1 MKIRKYVARNMP
13 EALQQVRDDLGDSAV
28 ILSTRQIRK
37 NNRFTPDDEARG
49 EVTAAFDEGV
59 APAET
64 GGRTVGA
71 RTSQPEMGGAGGRS
85 EVPSV
90 AVQRYASQTGQ
101 RDWPPSKPPL
111 ESAAE
116 PQSPFAAQA
125 GSELGQVEPP
135 PSVAREAAT
144 TPQVDVGGVDVD
156 RLFAELGKLQKA
168 VSRMERQGRNGVV
181 LPAALGRL
189 AERMENVGL
198 GRNLIDELVQQL
210 FEEMGGKA
218 LEDRVRVGERAAG
231 LLIKRMPK
239 CRDIKVGR
247 RRKVIGFFGAAG
259 AGKSTAAAKIAA
271 GFAMK
276 GDYRIVLISADDR
289 RVGAL
294 DQARA
299 FAQAIGVAL
308 EVAYE
313 VEEIGSILERHAQ
326 AQLIL
331 IDPAGCGPLDRQGL
345 ERQRRLFEAA
355 GTDEVQIVIDAKSS
369 LDHMLDQIDASEIFA
384 NRRLLFAKMDEVG
397 RAGGV
402 LSAAAA
408 SQVATSYFTVGP
420 GVPGEIEAG
429 NLSRLV
435 SKMMGISIAS
445 GKKGH

>member
-1 MKIRKYVARNMP
+1 MP
-13 EALQQVRDDLGDSAV
+13 EALQQVRDDLGANAV

-37 NNRFTPDDEARG
+37 NNRFNPDDEARV
-49 EVTAAFDEGV
+49 EVTAAFDEAV
-59 APAET
+59 AQGESGATPI
-64 GGRTVGA
+64 GA
-71 RTSQPEMGGAGGRS
+71 RTSESEPGGSGGRP
-85 EVPSV
+85 EIPSV
-90 AVQRYASQTGQ
+90 AVQKYASQSGQ
-101 RDWPPSKPPL
+101 RDRPQL
-111 ESAAE
+111 HFAAE
-116 PQSPFAAQA
+116 PSPEPRQIEVPPTIA
-125 GSELGQVEPP
+125 SPP
-135 PSVAREAAT
+135 PASREAT
-144 TPQVDVGGVDVD
+144 ESSRDDVGGVDVGK
-156 RLFAELGKLQKA
+156 LFEELGKLQKA

-198 GRNLIDELVQQL
+198 GRTLIEELVQQL

-218 LEDRVRVGERAAG
+218 LEDRVRVGERAASS
-231 LLIKRMPK
+231 LIKRMPR

-299 FAQAIGVAL
+299 FAQAIGISL

-313 VEEIGSILERHAQ
+313 EEEIGPIIERHAQ

-331 IDPAGCGPLDRQGL
+331 IDPAGCGPLDQRGC
-345 ERQRRLFEAA
+345 ERQRRLFEVA
-355 GTDEVQIVIDAKSS
+355 GVDEVQIVIDAKSS
-369 LDHMLDQIDASEIFA
+369 LDHMLDQIEASEIFA
-384 NRRLLFAKMDEVG
+384 ERRLLFTKMDEVG
-397 RAGGV
+397 RAGGG

-408 SQVATSYFTVGP
+408 SQIATSYFTVGP
-420 GVPGEIEAG
+420 GGPGEIEAG

-435 SKMMGISIAS
+435 SKMMGVSIAS

>member
-13 EALQQVRDDLGDSAV
+13 EALQQVRDDLGASAV
-28 ILSTRQIRK
+28 ILSTRQIRR
-37 NNRFTPDDEARG
+37 NNRFNLDDEARV
-49 EVTAAFDEGV
+49 EVTAAFDEAV
-59 APAET
+59 AQGET
-64 GGRTVGA
+64 GAASAAGRTPPP
-71 RTSQPEMGGAGGRS
+71 QPGGSGGRP
-85 EVPSV
+85 EIPSV

-101 RDWPPSKPPL
+101 QDRPPPRSQPRGQF
-111 ESAAE
+111 EAE
-116 PQSPFAAQA
+116 PDAESR
-125 GSELGQVEPP
+125 QVEIPPAVASPP
-135 PSVAREAAT
+135 PVSREET
-144 TPQVDVGGVDVD
+144 EVSRTDVGGVDVGK
-156 RLFAELGKLQKA
+156 LFEELGKLQRA
-168 VSRMERQGRNGVV
+168 VSRMERQGRSGVV

-198 GRNLIDELVQQL
+198 GRTLIDELVQQL

-218 LEDRVRVGERAAG
+218 LEDRVRVGERAAN
-231 LLIKRMPK
+231 LLIKRMPR

-276 GDYRIVLISADDR
+276 GDYRIVLVSADDR

-299 FAQAIGVAL
+299 FAQAIGITL

-313 VEEIGSILERHAQ
+313 EEEIGPILERHAQ

-331 IDPAGCGPLDRQGL
+331 IDPAGCGPLDQRGR
-345 ERQRRLFEAA
+345 ERQRRLFEVA
-355 GTDEVQIVIDAKSS
+355 GVDEVQVVIDAKSS
-369 LDHMLDQIDASEIFA
+369 LDHMLDQIEASQSFTK
-384 NRRLLFAKMDEVG
+384 RRLLFTKMDEVG

-408 SQVATSYFTVGP
+408 SQIATSYFTVGP

-435 SKMMGISIAS
+435 SRMMGVSIAS

>member
-13 EALQQVRDDLGDSAV
+13 EALQQVRDDLGANAV

-37 NNRFTPDDEARG
+37 NNRFNPDDEARV
-49 EVTAAFDEGV
+49 EVTAAFDEAV
-59 APAET
+59 AQGESGATPI
-64 GGRTVGA
+64 GA
-71 RTSQPEMGGAGGRS
+71 RTSESEPGGSGGRP
-85 EVPSV
+85 EIPSV
-90 AVQRYASQTGQ
+90 AVQKYASQSGQ
-101 RDWPPSKPPL
+101 RDRPQL
-111 ESAAE
+111 HFAAE
-116 PQSPFAAQA
+116 PSPEPRQIEVPPTIA
-125 GSELGQVEPP
+125 SPP
-135 PSVAREAAT
+135 PASREAT
-144 TPQVDVGGVDVD
+144 ESSRDDVGGVDVGK
-156 RLFAELGKLQKA
+156 LFEELGKLQKA

-198 GRNLIDELVQQL
+198 GRTLIEELVQQL

-218 LEDRVRVGERAAG
+218 LEDRVRVGERAASS
-231 LLIKRMPK
+231 LIKRMPR

-299 FAQAIGVAL
+299 FAQAIGISL

-313 VEEIGSILERHAQ
+313 EEEIGPIIERHAQ

-331 IDPAGCGPLDRQGL
+331 IDPAGCGPLDQRGC
-345 ERQRRLFEAA
+345 ERQRRLFEVA
-355 GTDEVQIVIDAKSS
+355 GVDEVQIVIDAKSS
-369 LDHMLDQIDASEIFA
+369 LDHMLDQIEASEIFA
-384 NRRLLFAKMDEVG
+384 ERRLLFTKMDEVG
-397 RAGGV
+397 RSGGV

-408 SQVATSYFTVGP
+408 SQIATSYFTVGP

-435 SKMMGISIAS
+435 SKMMGVSIAS

>member
-13 EALQQVRDDLGDSAV
+13 EALQQVRDDLGASAV
-28 ILSTRQIRK
+28 ILSSRQIRR
-37 NNRFTPDDEARG
+37 NNRFNPDDEARV
-49 EVTAAFDEGV
+49 EVTAAFDEAV
-59 APAET
+59 AQGESGATPI
-64 GGRTVGA
+64 GA
-71 RTSQPEMGGAGGRS
+71 RTSESEPGGSGGRP
-85 EVPSV
+85 EIPSV
-90 AVQRYASQTGQ
+90 AVQKYASQSGQ
-101 RDWPPSKPPL
+101 RDRPQL
-111 ESAAE
+111 HFAAE
-116 PQSPFAAQA
+116 PSPEPRQIEVPPTIA
-125 GSELGQVEPP
+125 SPP
-135 PSVAREAAT
+135 PASREAT
-144 TPQVDVGGVDVD
+144 ESSRDDVGGVDVGK
-156 RLFAELGKLQKA
+156 LFEELGKLQKA

-198 GRNLIDELVQQL
+198 GRTLIEELVQQL

-218 LEDRVRVGERAAG
+218 LEDRVRVGERAASS
-231 LLIKRMPK
+231 LIKRMPR

-299 FAQAIGVAL
+299 FAQAIGISL

-313 VEEIGSILERHAQ
+313 EEEIGPIIERHAQ

-331 IDPAGCGPLDRQGL
+331 IDPAGCGPLDQRGC
-345 ERQRRLFEAA
+345 ERQRRLFEVA
-355 GTDEVQIVIDAKSS
+355 GVDEVQIVIDAKSS
-369 LDHMLDQIDASEIFA
+369 LDHMLDQIEASEIFA
-384 NRRLLFAKMDEVG
+384 ERRLLFTKMDEVG

-408 SQVATSYFTVGP
+408 SQIATSYFTVGP

-435 SKMMGISIAS
+435 SKMMGVSIAS

>member
-13 EALQQVRDDLGDSAV
+13 EALQQVRDDLGASAV
-28 ILSTRQIRK
+28 ILSSRQIRR
-37 NNRFTPDDEARG
+37 NNRFNPDDEARV
-49 EVTAAFDEGV
+49 EVTAAFDEAVAQGDAGA
-59 APAET
+59 APAGVRIPPVEP
-64 GGRTVGA
+64 GG
-71 RTSQPEMGGAGGRS
+71 SGGRS
-85 EVPSV
+85 ETPSV

-101 RDWPPSKPPL
+101 RDRGQPQPKLRTQFEADPDP
-111 ESAAE
+111 ESE
-116 PQSPFAAQA
+116 
-125 GSELGQVEPP
+125 QVEPP
-135 PSVAREAAT
+135 PTVASSPPVLREATESSRRDADG
-144 TPQVDVGGVDVD
+144 VDVGK
-156 RLFAELGKLQKA
+156 LFEELGKLQRA
-168 VSRMERQGRNGVV
+168 VSRMERQGRSGVV
-181 LPAALGRL
+181 LPEALGRL

-198 GRNLIDELVQQL
+198 ERTLIDALVQQL

-218 LEDRVRVGERAAG
+218 LGDRVKVGERAAS

-276 GDYRIVLISADDR
+276 GDYRIVLVSADDR

-299 FAQAIGVAL
+299 FAQAIGVSL

-313 VEEIGSILERHAQ
+313 EEEIGSILERHAQ
-326 AQLIL
+326 AQLVL
-331 IDPAGCGPLDRQGL
+331 VDPAGCGPLDQRGR
-345 ERQRRLFEAA
+345 ERQRRLFEVA
-355 GTDEVQIVIDAKSS
+355 GADEVQVVIDAKSS
-369 LDHMLDQIDASEIFA
+369 LDHMLDQIEASETFA
-384 NRRLLFAKMDEVG
+384 QRRLLFTKMDEVG

-408 SQVATSYFTVGP
+408 SQIATSYFTVGP

-435 SKMMGISIAS
+435 SKMMGVSIAS

>member
-13 EALQQVRDDLGDSAV
+13 EALQQVRDDLGANAV

-37 NNRFTPDDEARG
+37 NNRFNPDDEARV
-49 EVTAAFDEGV
+49 EVTAAFDEAV
-59 APAET
+59 AQGESGATPI
-64 GGRTVGA
+64 GA
-71 RTSQPEMGGAGGRS
+71 RTSESEPGGSGGRP
-85 EVPSV
+85 EIPSV
-90 AVQRYASQTGQ
+90 AVQKYASQSGQ
-101 RDWPPSKPPL
+101 RDRPQL
-111 ESAAE
+111 HFAAE
-116 PQSPFAAQA
+116 PSPEPRQIEVPPTIA
-125 GSELGQVEPP
+125 SPP
-135 PSVAREAAT
+135 PASREAT
-144 TPQVDVGGVDVD
+144 ESSRDDVGGVDVGK
-156 RLFAELGKLQKA
+156 LFEELGKLQKA

-198 GRNLIDELVQQL
+198 GRTLIEELVQQL

-218 LEDRVRVGERAAG
+218 LEDRVKVGERAASS
-231 LLIKRMPK
+231 LIKRMPR

-299 FAQAIGVAL
+299 FAQAIGISL

-313 VEEIGSILERHAQ
+313 EEEIGPIIERHAQ

-331 IDPAGCGPLDRQGL
+331 IDPAGCGPLDQRGC
-345 ERQRRLFEAA
+345 ERQRRLFEVA
-355 GTDEVQIVIDAKSS
+355 GVDEVQIVIDAKSS
-369 LDHMLDQIDASEIFA
+369 LDHMLDQIEASEIFA
-384 NRRLLFAKMDEVG
+384 ERRLLFTKMDEVG
-397 RAGGV
+397 RSGGV

-408 SQVATSYFTVGP
+408 SQIATSYFTVGP

-435 SKMMGISIAS
+435 SKMMGVSIAS